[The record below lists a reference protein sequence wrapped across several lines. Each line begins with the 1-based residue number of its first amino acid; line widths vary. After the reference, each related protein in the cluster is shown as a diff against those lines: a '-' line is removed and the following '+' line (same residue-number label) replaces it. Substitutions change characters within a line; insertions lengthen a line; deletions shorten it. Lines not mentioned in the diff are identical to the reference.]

1 MGLFDSIVGGI
12 VGDFFGGRASDRQ
25 YEANSALAE
34 QQNEWNVE
42 NYKHRYQWQMDD
54 MRAAGLNPILSAN
67 LGAGSPHAAS
77 LASVGMA
84 QNTGYGDIGM
94 QRNQMEIAKMSN
106 AVEKGKLKLAEEDIN
121 SAISKRENDM
131 KLDNARY
138 DLDKWQREYQMDL
151 AKEMNDAQIQNMR
164 DRLEAEIAHWER
176 QDYNGA
182 QMAQAALA
190 SAAASGL
197 LADVARMKGISEVEL
212 NKAREAYIAIE
223 SNNGEEALK
232 WQRWLNDHPQTRGAV
247 GFIGS
252 FLDSVGLATRTA
264 RAAYTG
270 VKSVGTGSEW

>member
-54 MRAAGLNPILSAN
+54 MRAAGLNPILSSN

-84 QNTGYGDIGM
+84 QNSGYGDIGM

-151 AKEMNDAQIQNMR
+151 AKEMNDAQIQNMK
-164 DRLEAEIAHWER
+164 DRLEAEIDHWER
-176 QDYNGA
+176 MDYNGA
-182 QMAQAALA
+182 EMAQAALA

-212 NKAREAYIAIE
+212 NQAREAYIAIE
-223 SNNGEEALK
+223 SDNADEALK
-232 WQRWLNDHPQTRGAV
+232 WQRWLNNHPETRGAV

-252 FLDSVGLATRTA
+252 FLDSIGLATRTV
-264 RAAYTG
+264 RSAYTG
-270 VKSVGTGSEW
+270 VKSVGTGSDW